1 MSNEIKKPSDEA
13 SEVSVARYLM
23 QQFPEWKGQLKS
35 LVRAHEMPF
44 QYFCEKEAAY
54 RLGELGISDTIHDY
68 ASMVSFV
75 ANELLYSETYLDGD
89 VADQIA
95 TSVLDKDF
103 CLDLKDEKQVL
114 FLEENYFKSELLLTL
129 TGLKSDIPF
138 LASFVCKTNIKKS
151 NRNMEASFQKV
162 LENHETDCCYITTKE
177 LQALFLSFQ
186 KDYRDN
192 MSEVKEVFEG
202 NESSQDSETALDEEY
217 YMKWH
222 TGIASEKDY
231 NHFVAACLLN
241 PDSVINYEQAAHLFY
256 RKGKDT
262 VMVELQVPTGRMSM
276 DGSIHSPWI
285 DVFRVKD
292 MQDYDTSDEIDSVLH
307 EGEIIF
313 KNAKELMLQVAR
325 ENI

>member
-138 LASFVCKTNIKKS
+138 LASFV
-151 NRNMEASFQKV
+151 
-162 LENHETDCCYITTKE
+162 L
-177 LQALFLSFQ
+177 
-186 KDYRDN
+186 
-192 MSEVKEVFEG
+192 
-202 NESSQDSETALDEEY
+202 
-217 YMKWH
+217 
-222 TGIASEKDY
+222 
-231 NHFVAACLLN
+231 
-241 PDSVINYEQAAHLFY
+241 
-256 RKGKDT
+256 
-262 VMVELQVPTGRMSM
+262 
-276 DGSIHSPWI
+276 
-285 DVFRVKD
+285 
-292 MQDYDTSDEIDSVLH
+292 
-307 EGEIIF
+307 
-313 KNAKELMLQVAR
+313 KN
-325 ENI
+325 